1 VLALPRI
8 VTTMRAFYPPAKLL
22 LVPYLDE
29 RRKNGSL
36 AVPVFSPQPTRWVL
50 HVQAGNGSLRWFR
63 DLKYPNRKNSHL
75 WVSRSGSVE
84 QYVPLNRWSWAQ
96 GAGNGEWMSFES
108 EGKPEDPL
116 TDAQLTALAR
126 WHVWC
131 GAADKVTDSV
141 EGQGIGTHSMGG
153 AAWGGHACPGPIRA
167 GQREEIIRRA
177 IALRRTTSEDDVL
190 NDQIVSKAGDPAH
203 PFTAASAVRGA
214 YLTPLEIRNTVNR
227 MREDMRS
234 LKEDVEKFKYDSA
247 TMLKRLQEVKDLLT
261 ELQKE

>member
-8 VTTMRAFYPPAKLL
+8 VTTMRARYTPATLY
-22 LVPYLDE
+22 LVPYLKE

-36 AVPVFSPQPTRWVL
+36 TVPVFSPQPTRWVL
-50 HVQAGNGSLRWFR
+50 HVQAGSGSLRWFR

-75 WVSRSGSVE
+75 WISRKGAIE

-96 GAGNGEWMSFES
+96 GAGNSGWISVET
-108 EGKPEDPL
+108 EGTPDEEL
-116 TDAQLTALAR
+116 TDAQLTELAR

-167 GQREEIIRRA
+167 GQRHEIIRRA
-177 IALRRTTSEDDVL
+177 IALRKTTPEDDVL
-190 NDQIVSKAGDPAH
+190 KDQIVSKAGDPAH

-234 LKEDVEKFKYDSA
+234 LKQDVENFKYDSA

>member
-8 VTTMRAFYPPAKLL
+8 VTTMRARYTPATLY
-22 LVPYLDE
+22 LVPYLKE
-29 RRKNGSL
+29 RRKDGSL
-36 AVPVFSPQPTRWVL
+36 TVPVFSPQPTRWVL
-50 HVQAGNGSLRWFR
+50 HCQAGDGPLRWFR

-75 WVSRSGSVE
+75 WVSRKGDIE

-96 GAGNGEWMSFES
+96 RDGNSGWISVET
-108 EGKPEDPL
+108 EGTPDEEL
-116 TDAQLTALAR
+116 TDAQLTELAR

-131 GAADKVTDSV
+131 GAADRVTDSV
-141 EGQGIGTHSMGG
+141 GGQGIGTHSMGG

-167 GQREEIIRRA
+167 GQRKEIIRRA
-177 IALRRTTSEDDVL
+177 IALRKTTSEDDVL
-190 NDQIVSKAGDPAH
+190 KDQIVSKAGDPAH
-203 PFTAASAVRGA
+203 PFNAASAVRGA